1 MGVRSWGS
9 RDSRSNSALD
19 RRSESSD
26 SLDNQSTSSGTG
38 RHLQDFGST
47 EFIPTR
53 SSKTA
58 PKVAYNPMQFV
69 KTGPA
74 KLCLSAQE
82 QLKKAEEIKKV
93 REKKKDDVEDWQ
105 MNLEGWKSSRRKKQE
120 DVIERVTEV
129 KRMEMEEANKAS
141 EAAAK
146 RLMGIR

>member
-1 MGVRSWGS
+1 
-9 RDSRSNSALD
+9 
-19 RRSESSD
+19 
-26 SLDNQSTSSGTG
+26 
-38 RHLQDFGST
+38 
-47 EFIPTR
+47 
-53 SSKTA
+53 
-58 PKVAYNPMQFV
+58 MQFV